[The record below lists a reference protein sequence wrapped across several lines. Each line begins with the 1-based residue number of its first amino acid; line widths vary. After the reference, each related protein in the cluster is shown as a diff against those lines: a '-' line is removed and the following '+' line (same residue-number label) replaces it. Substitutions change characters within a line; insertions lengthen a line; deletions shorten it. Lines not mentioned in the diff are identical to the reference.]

1 MWGTGWGRNVPL
13 TQRVRG
19 NPTGNFF
26 FCRGD
31 EDGEP
36 KLEGEFPVVIPKSIL
51 QNWWNE
57 PIQHIITNCWA
68 IRNKMM
74 MNQRISFHKLNNK
87 IRSEKI
93 IDYLI
98 SPTKHNVKV
107 DAFE

>member
-1 MWGTGWGRNVPL
+1 MGKKCPPHAKSSWESYGEL
-13 TQRVRG
+13 
-19 NPTGNFF
+19 F

>member
-1 MWGTGWGRNVPL
+1 
-13 TQRVRG
+13 
-19 NPTGNFF
+19 
-26 FCRGD
+26 
-31 EDGEP
+31 
-36 KLEGEFPVVIPKSIL
+36 
-51 QNWWNE
+51 
-57 PIQHIITNCWA
+57 
-68 IRNKMM
+68 M